1 MPTAEL
7 PEFRPRVLK
16 IIFLYDMVIHEQR
29 VFLVSNVSAEC
40 VSAACGHAVC
50 ASLLVLFQA
59 PVWKPCYC
67 LVGTSMHRDS
77 SRDYRF
83 TFGPVQSR
91 FHIDGSIP
99 PLDRLLPALD
109 APVGRVLLV
118 CDPNTAPI
126 ARKIAGERGDVPLVC
141 LEAGEEAKTWASVE
155 AVLRAAYTAGL
166 GRDGVFIGVGGGV
179 PGDLTAFAASV
190 YMRGASLCLVPTT
203 LLAMADAALGGKTGF
218 DFMGV
223 KNFAGTFYPASLVY
237 APLESLASL
246 PEREWRSGMAELI
259 KTAVLDEDGGMFDR
273 IAALG
278 AQLRGFSAA
287 PYPAFGDE
295 LLPILSR
302 AVEIKGRV
310 VEADPQETGG
320 RRALLNLG
328 HTFGHALEA
337 AAGLG
342 RLSHG
347 EAVAW
352 GLVRACELG
361 RALGITAPRRAE
373 AIAALVRAY
382 GYETRAPHPLGG
394 DPALFWRALGGDKK
408 KRGGKCIFI
417 VPADSGAQSV
427 PLDPADAGSAALIQ
441 SIISGAYTD

>member
-1 MPTAEL
+1 ML
-7 PEFRPRVLK
+7 
-16 IIFLYDMVIHEQR
+16 
-29 VFLVSNVSAEC
+29 N
-40 VSAACGHAVC
+40 
-50 ASLLVLFQA
+50 
-59 PVWKPCYC
+59 
-67 LVGTSMHRDS
+67 DS

-83 TFGPVQSR
+83 TFGSIPSR
-91 FHIDGSIP
+91 VHIDGAIP
-99 PLDRLLPALD
+99 PLERLVPALD
-109 APVGRVLLV
+109 APAGCVLLV
-118 CDPNTAPI
+118 CDPHTAPI
-126 ARKIAGERGDVPLVC
+126 ARKIAGERGDVPAVC
-141 LEAGEEAKTWASVE
+141 LEAGEEAKTWASAE
-155 AVLRAAYTAGL
+155 AILRRAYAEGL

-179 PGDLTAFAASV
+179 TGDLTAFAASV

-273 IAALG
+273 AAALG
-278 AQLRGFSAA
+278 AKLDGFSVL

-295 LLPILSR
+295 LLAMLSR

-328 HTFGHALEA
+328 HTFGHALET

-352 GLVRACELG
+352 GMVRACELG
-361 RALGITAPRRAE
+361 RALGITSPGRAE
-373 AIAALVRAY
+373 AVTELIRAY

-394 DPALFWRALGGDKK
+394 DPALLWRALGGDKK
-408 KRGGKCIFI
+408 KRGGKFIFI
-417 VPADSGAQSV
+417 VPADCGAQSV

-441 SIISGAYTD
+441 AIISGAYTH